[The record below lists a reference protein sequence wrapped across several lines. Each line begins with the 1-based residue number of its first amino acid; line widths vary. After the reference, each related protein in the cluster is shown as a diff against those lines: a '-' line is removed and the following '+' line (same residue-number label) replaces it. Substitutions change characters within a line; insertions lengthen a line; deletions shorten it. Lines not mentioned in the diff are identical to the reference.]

1 MSRRPAYD
9 EGVATV
15 VVLDNAHHSQ
25 HQHPH
30 NQHHQHPNHASD
42 NIYKSNLLS
51 NDNVIAF
58 ASGVVIDDG
67 VGASSSTNTPVAANQ
82 IPVQKSLNVGN
93 NRFQNVSRR

>member
-15 VVLDNAHHSQ
+15 VVLDHSGENVQ
-25 HQHPH
+25 QQYQYQ
-30 NQHHQHPNHASD
+30 NQQNQPNTNN

-51 NDNVIAF
+51 NENVIAF

-67 VGASSSTNTPVAANQ
+67 SSVVTNSPQIPIQKSMNVNTPSA
-82 IPVQKSLNVGN
+82 